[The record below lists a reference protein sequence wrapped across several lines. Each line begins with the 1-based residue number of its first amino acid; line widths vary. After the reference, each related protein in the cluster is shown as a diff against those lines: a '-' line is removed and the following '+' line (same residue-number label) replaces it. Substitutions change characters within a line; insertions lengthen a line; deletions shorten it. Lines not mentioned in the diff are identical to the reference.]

1 MNKILFT
8 LAAAALITGA
18 AAASSAVDAAPRSLT
33 VSGSATVSVLPDTA
47 TLYVI
52 VESDN
57 KDAAQAARDNAV
69 RTDKVWAAVTAAGAD
84 REASATAGYNLW
96 PEYESGKPG
105 TIKTYRV
112 TNGLK
117 VVTHDLSAAGK
128 ISDAALKAGAS
139 RIQSVQFS
147 LEKEEQYQTAA
158 LTRAAAEAR
167 KKADIIAQ
175 NLGCTVTGVLSATAS
190 TPSSGTYRFRMAS
203 AMDNAGAAPTPTE
216 ITPEKQD
223 ITRDVS
229 VVFEIH

>member
-18 AAASSAVDAAPRSLT
+18 AAVSNDADAAAPRSLT

-52 VESDN
+52 VESEG
-57 KDAAQAARDNAV
+57 KDAAQAARDNAA
-69 RTDKVWAAVTAAGAD
+69 RTDKVWTAVTAAGAD

-96 PEYESGKPG
+96 PEYEAGKPG

-158 LTRAAAEAR
+158 LSRAASEAR

-175 NLGCTVTGVLSATAS
+175 SLGTSVTGVLSVTAS
-190 TPSSGTYRFRMAS
+190 APSSGTYRFRMMSA
-203 AMDNAGAAPTPTE
+203 AMDSAGAAPTE
-216 ITPEKQD
+216 LTPEKQD
-223 ITRDVS
+223 ITRNVT
-229 VVFEIH
+229 VVFQIQ